1 MAGSR
6 RGVPDSRTRAP
17 GDLPV
22 GVSRYDTC
30 PRGAVNF
37 NTVQLVDEDCA
48 FGWLLWLRMV
58 LVVKAFGGPFQDF
71 AFDHARVGAQPACGV
86 DPAV

>member
-1 MAGSR
+1 VSE
-6 RGVPDSRTRAP
+6 AP
-17 GDLPV
+17 
-22 GVSRYDTC
+22 VSNYSTSSHLIRSKS
-30 PRGAVNF
+30 

>member
-1 MAGSR
+1 LQKA
-6 RGVPDSRTRAP
+6 RASSTVISSP
-17 GDLPV
+17 GFSL
-22 GVSRYDTC
+22 
-30 PRGAVNF
+30 